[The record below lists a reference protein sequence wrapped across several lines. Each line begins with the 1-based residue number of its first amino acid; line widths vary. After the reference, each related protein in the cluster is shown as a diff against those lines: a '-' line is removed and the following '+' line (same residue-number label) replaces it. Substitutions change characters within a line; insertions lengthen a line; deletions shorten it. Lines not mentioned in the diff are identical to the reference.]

1 VKLQAGDDVRTES
14 GEVGKVV
21 HISQL
26 TVFVAFRDPGQPERI
41 LAFLESQ
48 LTRIEPPG
56 GSNVDQATGVDS

>member
-14 GEVGKVV
+14 GEVGKIV

-48 LTRIEPPG
+48 LTRVDPPRAGAGEPLP
-56 GSNVDQATGVDS
+56 AADS